1 MLETIREEARGTKL
15 SAYITV
21 DGFDIDLL
29 APEGVEEVEI
39 MDMLNPEG
47 SPPPAG
53 KTPLF
58 KDEHTILRY
67 PIQSIPFPAF
77 AHEIRMQA
85 ISVMGEQIHSGTKAG
100 SGNETTGDAET
111 P

>member
-1 MLETIREEARGTKL
+1 VLETIREKARGAKL
-15 SAYITV
+15 SDYITV

-29 APEGVEEVEI
+29 APKGIEEVDT
-39 MDMLNPEG
+39 MDMLYPGG
-47 SPPPAG
+47 SVPRNRL
-53 KTPLF
+53 TPLYQ
-58 KDEHTILRY
+58 DIHTILRY

-85 ISVMGEQIHSGTKAG
+85 ISVIGEQIHSGTEAG